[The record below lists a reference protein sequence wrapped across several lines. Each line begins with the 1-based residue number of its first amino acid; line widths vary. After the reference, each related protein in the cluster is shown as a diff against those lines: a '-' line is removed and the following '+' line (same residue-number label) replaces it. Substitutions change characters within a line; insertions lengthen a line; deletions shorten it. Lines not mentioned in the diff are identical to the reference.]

1 MLRPKRRLKRIHYVW
16 QADSFR
22 RRPSEEFSIG
32 SVQVSYLWSATVG
45 FTPPAPG
52 WVPGGTLSL
61 LVARC
66 EASIGG
72 RARRRSRFPIF
83 LITLFFA
90 IEKLVE
96 QLTRIFL
103 GIFRRLPHSFSRRFK
118 GFVCY
123 VRSCPYRYWAFHSR
137 NYSISQTLLSFA
149 FTGIVAVVVSN
160 YFFFRLDN
168 FP

>member
-123 VRSCPYRYWAFHSR
+123 VRRIAHIVIGHSTAAIIAYRK
-137 NYSISQTLLSFA
+137 LSFP
-149 FTGIVAVVVSN
+149 
-160 YFFFRLDN
+160 L
-168 FP
+168 PLPE